1 MKTYKILNR
10 YNNEHSFTPQ
20 DDGTILWQGDFKR
33 CRFGSPND
41 YTQAYK
47 KYLEYSRDPMS
58 LEDFKIHVHKQSF
71 DEETK
76 EIKQSF
82 ISQEFLRYV
91 TSDTSRIDMVDP
103 SGGPYLCEDMPVETI
118 AKELK
123 GTEISHFKPTPEGY
137 KIYLK
142 PSIK

>member
-1 MKTYKILNR
+1 MTNR
-10 YNNEHSFTPQ
+10 YRKEQSFTSQ
-20 DDGTILWQGDFKR
+20 DDGTILWEGDFKW
-33 CRFGSPND
+33 CRFGYPND

-76 EIKQSF
+76 ENKWSF
-82 ISQEFLRYV
+82 ISQEFSRYV